1 MVLDAT
7 LAGAASNSYLTVA
20 EADAL
25 AGADLGEEPETW
37 LAAPLDRKE
46 RALIRATR
54 ECDRYKGVVGERY
67 SLTQALLFP
76 RVSDIDGTAIV
87 YLNPNIRLACYEQA
101 TYVLHNADILDRAAT
116 RRAHGIGSSQDDD
129 GSWSIQ
135 GASRHYGMS
144 QAAIDYL
151 NAVVGYRPTL
161 RSVAIGRPS
170 AA

>member
-7 LAGAASNSYLTVA
+7 LAGAVSNSYLTVA
-20 EADAL
+20 EADAI
-25 AGADLGEEPETW
+25 ASADLGEEPETW

-76 RVSDIDGTAIV
+76 RVSDLNTTTGVV
-87 YLNPNIRLACYEQA
+87 YLNPNIGLACYEQA
-101 TYVLHNADILDRAAT
+101 TYVLHNADVLDRAAT
-116 RRAHGIGSSQDDD
+116 RRAQGIGSSQDDD

-135 GASRHYGMS
+135 GASRHFGMS
-144 QAAIDYL
+144 QAAMDYL
-151 NAVVGYRPTL
+151 NAVAGYRPTL

-170 AA
+170 A